1 MNDFLYGDIKMTTQ
15 RDAIL
20 GYADDQ
26 HAYYIR
32 LIEDNIVLGSHYG
45 LICEQNTDEAESIM
59 TTLFLKKSFWLNG
72 STFSDIVKGLQP
84 LSLQC

>member
-1 MNDFLYGDIKMTTQ
+1 MTTQ

-20 GYADDQ
+20 GYSDDQ

-32 LIEDNIVLGSHYG
+32 LIENDTVLGSHYG
-45 LICEQNTDEAESIM
+45 LICEQSDSDIAESIM

-72 STFSDIVKGLQP
+72 SEFSDIVKGLQP
-84 LSLQC
+84 LFVHN

>member
-1 MNDFLYGDIKMTTQ
+1 MNTQ

-32 LIEDNIVLGSHYG
+32 LIENNAPLGEACYG
-45 LICEQNTDEAESIM
+45 LTCDHPHSEESEKIM

-72 STFSDIVKGLQP
+72 STFSDTIKGLQAIQ
-84 LSLQC
+84 S

>member
-1 MNDFLYGDIKMTTQ
+1 MTTQ

-20 GYADDQ
+20 GYSDDQ

-32 LIEDNIVLGSHYG
+32 LIENDTVLGSHYG
-45 LICEQNTDEAESIM
+45 LICEHSYGDEAESAM

-72 STFSDIVKGLQP
+72 SAFSDIVKGLQP

>member
-1 MNDFLYGDIKMTTQ
+1 MTTQ

-45 LICEQNTDEAESIM
+45 LVCEQNTDEAESIM
-59 TTLFLKKSFWLNG
+59 TTLYLKKSF
-72 STFSDIVKGLQP
+72 
-84 LSLQC
+84 